1 MKRLLVLLLLC
12 LATPV
17 CWAND
22 YYNSGAYPPKG
33 SFGSS
38 AAMRAELGL
47 IGAGF
52 DKLPTLTGNANKLL
66 QVNGSGTGITTTAGS
81 ITIPQSFAISGSYGL
96 TLALSGTTSLTLP
109 QSGTVA
115 TLAGT
120 ETLSNKTIA
129 TPTITGSATFS
140 GTGPHGIGISPV
152 ATNQLTI
159 SGTFTPS
166 NATWGGGLSIRST
179 IVGQAGQDVY
189 GAVIAPTLNEAGS
202 GTHPYMVTLDV
213 DPPVVGA
220 GSANVTTA
228 ATVRISGA
236 PSNGTNNYAL
246 YVNSGEIR
254 TEGGLLS
261 IGVAN
266 SGGTNPYVKLNNG
279 TSDSYLQVTGA
290 NLNLHTLGHTTFS
303 PGLSEKARVTSD
315 GILLVGSTD
324 TAALS
329 AGGLGLAGGIR
340 LAEISTPSA
349 PSSNNL
355 MLYAQDDGSG
365 NTVLAVRFPTGQPV
379 TIAREN
385 VGIVPPGTVAFY
397 YKSSAVAPSGW
408 LLADGSAVSR
418 TTYAALF
425 ASIGTTAGAGDGSTT
440 FNVPNLTNYATNTRA
455 MIKCK
460 QQSGAWKPTLVPR
473 HGNDMKPWRTIDH
486 NPVLAQAA

>member
-1 MKRLLVLLLLC
+1 MKRLLVFLLLC
-12 LATPV
+12 LAAPV
-17 CWAND
+17 WAND

-66 QVNGSGTGITTTAGS
+66 QINGSGTAITTTAGT
-81 ITIPQSFAISGSYGL
+81 ITIPQSFAISGAYGL
-96 TLALSGTTSLTLP
+96 TLALSGSTSLTLP

-115 TLAGT
+115 TLAGS

-129 TPTITGSATFS
+129 APTITGNAAVAGKVSINGAIYDGSQLYITGTFAGNGTTVRGAQVDSTLTPAINGSAYGILINPTISEAASGTHGSFASLEVRPPNINLAGATVTETVTLRIAGQASNGLSNYAIYNESGTLYTGGGNIIIGVS
-140 GTGPHGIGISPV
+140 GTG
-152 ATNQLTI
+152 
-159 SGTFTPS
+159 
-166 NATWGGGLSIRST
+166 
-179 IVGQAGQDVY
+179 
-189 GAVIAPTLNEAGS
+189 
-202 GTHPYMVTLDV
+202 
-213 DPPVVGA
+213 
-220 GSANVTTA
+220 
-228 ATVRISGA
+228 
-236 PSNGTNNYAL
+236 
-246 YVNSGEIR
+246 
-254 TEGGLLS
+254 
-261 IGVAN
+261 
-266 SGGTNPYVKLNNG
+266 GGTNPYLKLNNG
-279 TSDSYLQVTGA
+279 TSDSYVQVTGA
-290 NLNLHTLGHTTFS
+290 NLNLHTLGHATFS

-329 AGGLGLAGGIR
+329 AGGLGLAGGMR

-379 TIAREN
+379 TLAREN

-440 FNVPNLTNYATNTRA
+440 FNLPNLTNYATNTRA

-460 QQSGAWKPTLVPR
+460 TRNPR
-473 HGNDMKPWRTIDH
+473 PWRTIEL
-486 NPVLAQAA
+486 NPALAQAA